1 MKTFRLI
8 VICLSLLMLWGCE
21 TRGSFPSAQRD
32 APPVLPEY
40 PGAINLQVQTLEP
53 KTDGDRLLITFQTS
67 DTSLEVKN
75 FFDKELVV
83 KGWEKFAVDRYYEKK
98 ACPIYGLFII
108 YQRTTPGLT
117 DVELRLSPE
126 VCRHR

>member
-1 MKTFRLI
+1 MKTFRLL
-8 VICLSLLMLWGCE
+8 VICLSLLMLCGCE

-40 PGAINLQVQTLEP
+40 PGAINLQVQTLEASNAD
-53 KTDGDRLLITFQTS
+53 KLLISFQTTN
-67 DTSLEVKN
+67 TSLELRN

-98 ACPIYGLFII
+98 ACPIYGLNIL

-126 VCRHR
+126 VCAHR